1 MGIYVVIEQATG
13 IIDNRIVLDDPAQ
26 WEPPA
31 GHVLVEETGEPM
43 AIGGTYIDGVYT
55 PPPEPEPVPEPPLP
69 PQADPQTTVLYDHE
83 NRIRAQEGAPPL
95 SLAEFL
101 IKAAPT

>member
-1 MGIYVVIEQATG
+1 MGIYIVIEQATG

-55 PPPEPEPVPEPPLP
+55 PPPEPE
-69 PQADPQTTVLYDHE
+69 H
-83 NRIRAQEGAPPL
+83 RIRAQEGAPPL

>member
-1 MGIYVVIEQATG
+1 
-13 IIDNRIVLDDPAQ
+13 
-26 WEPPA
+26 
-31 GHVLVEETGEPM
+31 M

-55 PPPEPEPVPEPPLP
+55 PPPEPEPVPEPEPPP

-95 SLAEFL
+95 SMADFVQRMRG
-101 IKAAPT
+101 